1 MAAASSK
8 ILVIG
13 GTGYIGKFVVEASAK
28 TGHPTF
34 LLVRESTLS
43 NPEKAQIIDKFK
55 TLGVNLIS
63 GDLYDHESL
72 VKAIKQVDVVISTVG
87 YAQLA
92 DQDKIISAIK
102 EAGNVKRF
110 LPSEFGNDVDRTTAV
125 DPAKSAFATKSKI
138 RRTVE
143 AEGIPYTYVSSNFF
157 AGYFLPNLSQP
168 GATSP
173 PRDKVVIL
181 GDGNA
186 KSVWNKEED
195 IAAYTIKAVDDP
207 RTLNKILYIRPPAN
221 TLSFNELVSLWEN
234 KIGKTL
240 EKVYVPEEQVLKQI
254 QESAPPLNVVLS
266 ITHAV
271 YVKGDQTNFEIE
283 ESFGV
288 EASQLYPDV
297 KYTTVDEYLSHI
309 SSRFASCRKS
319 YMTMFGI
326 LVMHDLTAASQGSSE
341 PEAKW
346 FDLFSSRYRKVVSV
360 GAALFLLQQFATS
373 MEDLEPYDCS
383 NTPYGLVAQNSK
395 STGYGSRGQ
404 CRWWST
410 GYILRSIYDLAC
422 LEDEVDFLAA
432 QSEQDRLK
440 RNNVKFWHVF
450 RSKEIKLAFL
460 VGGGLL
466 VKKFTNVSETIMY
479 DLREESLRGL
489 EERRIAK
496 DLGFKLYCFCIFL
509 PFLVLEFEL
518 EIYFVL
524 EY

>member
-297 KYTTVDEYLSHI
+297 KYTTVDEYLS
-309 SSRFASCRKS
+309 
-319 YMTMFGI
+319 
-326 LVMHDLTAASQGSSE
+326 
-341 PEAKW
+341 
-346 FDLFSSRYRKVVSV
+346 
-360 GAALFLLQQFATS
+360 QF
-373 MEDLEPYDCS
+373 
-383 NTPYGLVAQNSK
+383 V
-395 STGYGSRGQ
+395 
-404 CRWWST
+404 
-410 GYILRSIYDLAC
+410 
-422 LEDEVDFLAA
+422 
-432 QSEQDRLK
+432 
-440 RNNVKFWHVF
+440 
-450 RSKEIKLAFL
+450 
-460 VGGGLL
+460 
-466 VKKFTNVSETIMY
+466 
-479 DLREESLRGL
+479 
-489 EERRIAK
+489 
-496 DLGFKLYCFCIFL
+496 
-509 PFLVLEFEL
+509 
-518 EIYFVL
+518 
-524 EY
+524 